1 MKKNKKLINRRAFV
15 TSGLIAGGT
24 SLLFS
29 CKEKNEN
36 LVIKEIKNKENIYN
50 LKMVTTWPKD
60 FPGLGTSASR
70 LAAKINKASQGRINI
85 KVFGSGELVPAYE
98 SFDAVRNGVADMCHD
113 SPYYWLSKHPATV
126 FFSTLP
132 SGLSSLEQTSWILYG
147 GGQELWNDL
156 YDRFNLLAF
165 PSGNAGL
172 QMFGWFKKEI
182 NSLEDLKGLKIRMSG
197 MHAEVLSRIGAI
209 TVNIPGGEIMT
220 SLQAGVVDGVEWG
233 GPWMDLAFGFHKIV
247 PYCYGPGLHEPG
259 LNTSLTINK
268 EVYNTMPEE
277 LKNII
282 KLCCYSEITESLAEF
297 NYRNTITYEELSKKY
312 KVKFRMLPNDIIK
325 SWVEN
330 SEIVVREIASHD
342 EISKNIYESWNRYRQ
357 KSMDISKY
365 YELGFLNSRKSF
377 SKS

>member
-1 MKKNKKLINRRAFV
+1 MKKNKKFINRRFLLRA
-15 TSGLIAGGT
+15 GIAAGST
-24 SLLFS
+24 SLLLS
-29 CKEKNEN
+29 CENKKNERSSKDFDKEK
-36 LVIKEIKNKENIYN
+36 YFN

-60 FPGLGTSASR
+60 FPGLGTSANR
-70 LAAKINKASQGRINI
+70 LANKINRASKGQINI

-113 SPYYWLSKHPATV
+113 SPYYWLSKHPSTV

-132 SGLSSLEQTSWILYG
+132 SGLNSYEQTSWLLYG
-147 GGQELWNDL
+147 GGQQLWQEL
-156 YDRFNLLAF
+156 YQRFGLIAF
-165 PSGNAGL
+165 PCGNAGL

-182 NSLEDLKGLKIRMSG
+182 NSLDDIKGLKIRMSG
-197 MHAEVLSRIGAI
+197 IHAEVLNRIGAI

-268 EVYNTMPEE
+268 TIYNSMSDE

-282 KLCCYSEITESLAEF
+282 KLCCYSEIAESLAEF
-297 NYRNTITYEELSKKY
+297 NYRNSMLYKELAEKHN
-312 KVKFRMLPNDIIK
+312 VKFRLLPNDIIK
-325 SWVEN
+325 AWIEN
-330 SEIVVREIASHD
+330 SEEVIK
-342 EISKNIYESWNRYRQ
+342 EISKKDNISQKIYHSWNAYRENA
-357 KSMDISKY
+357 KNISKY
-365 YELGFLNSRKSF
+365 YDLGFLEARKNY
-377 SKS
+377 SKI

>member
-1 MKKNKKLINRRAFV
+1 MKKNKKLVNRRSFV
-15 TSGLIAGGT
+15 TSGLIAAGT

-29 CKEKNEN
+29 CKDKNEN
-36 LVIKEIKNKENIYN
+36 LVSKEIKKKKNIYN

-165 PSGNAGL
+165 PSGRA
-172 QMFGWFKKEI
+172 KCERY
-182 NSLEDLKGLKIRMSG
+182 IR
-197 MHAEVLSRIGAI
+197 I
-209 TVNIPGGEIMT
+209 
-220 SLQAGVVDGVEWG
+220 
-233 GPWMDLAFGFHKIV
+233 
-247 PYCYGPGLHEPG
+247 
-259 LNTSLTINK
+259 
-268 EVYNTMPEE
+268 
-277 LKNII
+277 
-282 KLCCYSEITESLAEF
+282 
-297 NYRNTITYEELSKKY
+297 
-312 KVKFRMLPNDIIK
+312 
-325 SWVEN
+325 
-330 SEIVVREIASHD
+330 
-342 EISKNIYESWNRYRQ
+342 
-357 KSMDISKY
+357 
-365 YELGFLNSRKSF
+365 
-377 SKS
+377 